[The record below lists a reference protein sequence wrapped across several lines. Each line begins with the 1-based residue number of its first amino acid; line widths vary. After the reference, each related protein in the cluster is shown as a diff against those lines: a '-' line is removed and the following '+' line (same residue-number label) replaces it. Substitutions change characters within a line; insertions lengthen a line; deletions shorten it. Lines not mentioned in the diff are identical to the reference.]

1 MNSGV
6 AKLITK
12 IVLSTEKKVIINERI
27 ERGIVSS
34 MV

>member
-1 MNSGV
+1 MNRGV

-12 IVLSTEKKVIINERI
+12 IVLSTAKKVPINDRI

-34 MV
+34 IV

>member
-1 MNSGV
+1 MKRGV

-12 IVLSTEKKVIINERI
+12 IVLSTEKKVKMNDLT

-34 MV
+34 TV